1 GAAGSRTTAQSAGHS
16 KQSYAAI
23 GVARAGRRHGHEGV
37 VQCATPGEEAGR
49 EEEVSGEA
57 HQTNMDKSRNHG
69 AQGPQGRAGVH
80 TPSTVPALPARGHED
95 GKDSSPGWGEGGRGG
110 ALCLGWRKRW
120 DGERC
125 VVK

>member
-57 HQTNMDKSRNHG
+57 HQTNMDKSRTHG
-69 AQGPQGRAGVH
+69 AQGPQGRARVH
-80 TPSTVPALPARGHED
+80 TPSTVPALPAQGHED
-95 GKDSSPGWGEGGRGG
+95 GKDSSPEWGATGPGGE
-110 ALCLGWRKRW
+110 LGLESRR
-120 DGERC
+120 R
-125 VVK
+125 